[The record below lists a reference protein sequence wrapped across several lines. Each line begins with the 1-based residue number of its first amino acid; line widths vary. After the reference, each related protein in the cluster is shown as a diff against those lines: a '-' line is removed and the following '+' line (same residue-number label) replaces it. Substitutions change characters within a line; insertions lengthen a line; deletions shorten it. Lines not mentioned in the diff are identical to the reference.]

1 MCFLF
6 CIIIRA
12 YTFLDTDFMDS
23 RTGSFCVNWLLI
35 LVAVSYAKTAEPI
48 ETPFGMWT
56 RVGPRKHVLDGSAD
70 CCHLVNTIE
79 LSMCGGDAA
88 FLSNFFD
95 HLLFLFYCA
104 VVLCGSTIMVNKDEH
119 ITYAYRTH

>member
-6 CIIIRA
+6 SIIIRA

-56 RVGPRKHVLDGSAD
+56 RVGPRKHVLDGGAHWRNLANITEPSVFA
-70 CCHLVNTIE
+70 
-79 LSMCGGDAA
+79 GDAA
-88 FLSNFFD
+88 FS
-95 HLLFLFYCA
+95 
-104 VVLCGSTIMVNKDEH
+104 H
-119 ITYAYRTH
+119 ITLTTYCVMVPCGRLSSPPAV